1 VADKGKTLVL
11 PQIKTFSANVPIHRT
26 AALSLPGHLLVLQ
39 IDLDQARPYFIFMLY
54 LILSVLSGVSLVF
67 IFKLYQRFNV
77 HTFQAIVVN
86 YITCIAVGLAFPGG
100 ADVLQPQ
107 VLQKPWALYAL
118 LLGAIFIGAF
128 YLIALTTHKVGVTAT
143 SVATKISLV
152 IPVLFSLLVL
162 QNSLKDYTL
171 VNYIGMALALV
182 AIVLSSIRPGA
193 DGDKHSTS
201 PLTLL
206 LPFVIFLSSGFADSL
221 INYVNEYHLQA
232 YEASQFTMLTFT
244 ASALIGLVVLVYLLL
259 SGKTIFRAK
268 SIWAGIALGIPNYF
282 SIFFLIMAL
291 SAFANDGAFLYP
303 VNNMGIIMA
312 GALGAVLFFGE
323 RLSKLNL
330 LGLGLAVLA
339 LVLLSYQEIVAMLF

>member
-1 VADKGKTLVL
+1 
-11 PQIKTFSANVPIHRT
+11 
-26 AALSLPGHLLVLQ
+26 
-39 IDLDQARPYFIFMLY
+39 MLY

-67 IFKLYQRFNV
+67 IFKLYQHFNV

-86 YITCIAVGLAFPGG
+86 YITCMLVGLAFPGG
-100 ADVLQPQ
+100 VEVLQPQ
-107 VLQKPWALYAL
+107 VLQKSWAIFAL

-128 YLIALTTHKVGVTAT
+128 YLIALTTQKVGVTAA
-143 SVATKISLV
+143 SVAAKISLV

-162 QNSLKDYTL
+162 QSSLKDYTL
-171 VNYIGMALALV
+171 VNYLGMALALV

-193 DGDKHSTS
+193 NGEKRSA
-201 PLTLL
+201 PLLTLL

-221 INYVNEYHLQA
+221 INYVNEYHLQPH
-232 YEASQFTMLTFT
+232 EASQFTMLTFT
-244 ASALIGLVVLVYLLL
+244 ASALIGLVVLAYMLLA
-259 SGKTIFRAK
+259 GKTVFRFK

-282 SIFFLIMAL
+282 SIFFLLKAL
-291 SAFANDGAFLYP
+291 SAFGNDGAFLYP

-339 LVLLSYQEIVAMLF
+339 LVLLSYQEIAAMLF